1 MTVPARQVGHYRL
14 GEVIEVGSFAA
25 VHRARDERLQ
35 DEVGVKILAE
45 NHSLNP
51 EIRERFIAE
60 GRSLRKVSS
69 PHVVQLYDI
78 GESSA
83 QQPYLVLE
91 LADRGTLEARV
102 ATLRA
107 RGWRATVP
115 DVLAVARALAAAL
128 EAVHA
133 VRLVHRDLSPGNVLL
148 TSVPA
153 AGSAGEAYVIGADER
168 LLVADLGLCK
178 DLAVSS
184 GLTVAGGTDGFRPP
198 EASGSPAVVDTRA
211 DLWSLSRLLLWLCE
225 GADLPPALDV
235 ALRRSLAPDPA
246 QRHQDVAAWL
256 ADVEASLAPPVPV
269 GLGPDGATGPDASTG
284 PDGATGPDGV
294 SDAGRAS
301 TARPWRSTVLATTLA
316 LLAG

>member
-1 MTVPARQVGHYRL
+1 
-14 GEVIEVGSFAA
+14 
-25 VHRARDERLQ
+25 
-35 DEVGVKILAE
+35 
-45 NHSLNP
+45 
-51 EIRERFIAE
+51 
-60 GRSLRKVSS
+60 
-69 PHVVQLYDI
+69 
-78 GESSA
+78 
-83 QQPYLVLE
+83 
-91 LADRGTLEARV
+91 GTLEARV

-153 AGSAGEAYVIGADER
+153 AGRAGEAYVIGADER

-198 EASGSPAVVDTRA
+198 EASGGPAVVDVRA
-211 DLWSLSRLLLWLCE
+211 DLWSLSRLVLWLCE

-246 QRHQDVAAWL
+246 HRHQDVAAWL
-256 ADVEASLAPPVPV
+256 AGVEASLAPPVPF
-269 GLGPDGATGPDASTG
+269 GPSPDASTS
-284 PDGATGPDGV
+284 PDGVSDLDGV

-301 TARPWRSTVLATTLA
+301 TTPPRRLTVLATTLA
-316 LLAG
+316 